1 MVNSAKPIIDEAMG
15 QAMTDFALLNPSYAL
30 YRKTP
35 ER

>member
-1 MVNSAKPIIDEAMG
+1 LSEAKPIIDDACG
-15 QAMTDFALLNPSYAL
+15 QAMMDFALLNPSYAL